1 MKNLISIKLSGLIL
15 GLGILISTSSL
26 AGTNNNGVNPVSTS
40 QNLHGWL
47 TNNVSYPELAAVN
60 NEQGTVYV
68 SFTISENGSI
78 ENVSIAQGATES
90 LNASAL
96 EVVSKMPAADLI
108 SGSEKFDTTYIVPIK
123 FVIK

>member
-15 GLGILISTSSL
+15 GLGILVNTSSL
-26 AGTNNNGVNPVSTS
+26 ANGNSDGVNPISTS
-40 QNLHGWL
+40 KKLHGWL
-47 TNNVSYPELAAVN
+47 TNNVSYPESAAVN
-60 NEQGTVYV
+60 HEQGTVYV
-68 SFTISENGSI
+68 SFTISESGVI
-78 ENVSIAQGATES
+78 ENVAIAQGATEA

-96 EVVSKMPAADLI
+96 EVVSKMPVADLI